1 MRRDYNFREKNT
13 FFKDKYYTMKS
24 TRMFLLAAG
33 LVVVFSSCSMF
44 KPKYGCGTNGKNIG
58 AEKFISG
65 ETPKKTP
72 KFKA

>member
-1 MRRDYNFREKNT
+1 MRPDYNMWKIFA
-13 FFKDKYYTMKS
+13 FFMDKSRTMKS
-24 TRMFLLAAG
+24 TRIFMLATV
-33 LVVVFSSCSMF
+33 LMIVFSSCSVF